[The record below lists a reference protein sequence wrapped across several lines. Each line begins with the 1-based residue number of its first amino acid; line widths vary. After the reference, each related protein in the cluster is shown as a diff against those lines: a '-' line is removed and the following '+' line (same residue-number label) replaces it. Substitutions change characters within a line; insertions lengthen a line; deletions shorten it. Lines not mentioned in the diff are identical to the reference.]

1 MTKEE
6 AKKRIAKLRVEI
18 NRHNYLYHVLDQPE
32 ISEAAFDSL
41 KNELEKLE
49 EQFPTLI
56 TPDSPTQRVSGKA
69 LSRFAKVHHA
79 VPMISLFDAFTVE
92 DMQDWENRARKI
104 LSESHSHKKLDYF
117 AELKMD
123 GLAVSLLYKNGVLAQ
138 GSTRG
143 DGVTGEDV
151 TANLKTIE
159 SIPLRLRQPAE
170 MELKKIGL
178 TKHSI
183 ELVNRA
189 LLSGEIEIRGEA
201 IMPRKIFDKLNSAGK
216 KNSSQIF
223 ANPRN
228 AAAGSIR
235 QLDSK
240 ITAGRHL
247 DFHCYSLATDFG
259 LEQHEQEHQ
268 LAKLL
273 GVKVLQQNK
282 FCADLKAALRFHD
295 YWEEHRDKMDFDCD
309 GVVILVNDESL
320 WPVLGIVGK
329 GPRYAMA
336 YKFAAIEATT
346 KLKEVVWQV
355 GRTGILTPT
364 AVLAPVQ
371 IYGVTVSHA
380 TLHNLDEIRRLD
392 LKVGDTVILQRAGD
406 VIPKIIKVLPRL
418 RHGHEK
424 KIEAPR
430 VCPMCHSKV
439 ERLDD
444 KVAYRCTNKNCY
456 AVNLRR
462 LEHWASKNAVDIEG
476 LGPSIIEQLVKNNL
490 VGQVS
495 DIYELS
501 ASDLLTLE
509 GFKEKK
515 VNNLLQ
521 AIANR
526 KMVDL
531 NRLLFGLGILHVG
544 EETAIML
551 ADFFAGLAR
560 KQHQKLVSFKDLP
573 DLAKSVKLTDLTD
586 LPDVGEI
593 VGQSIF
599 DWFRNHDNQ
608 KLLLKLDELGVGFKI
623 KTQKAGGVLQGKT
636 FVLTGTLPTMERE
649 QAKEKIRSL
658 GGEISSSVSKN
669 TDFVLAG
676 DEPGSKLEKARQLG
690 VKVIDEAAFL
700 RLIKN

>member
-49 EQFPTLI
+49 EQFPDLVTS
-56 TPDSPTQRVSGKA
+56 DSPTQRVSGKA
-69 LSRFAKVHHA
+69 LSRFAKVHHS
-79 VPMISLFDAFTVE
+79 VPMISLFDSFTVQ
-92 DMQDWENRARKI
+92 DMQDWENRSRKI
-104 LSESHSHKKLDYF
+104 LSDSHSHKKLDYF

-123 GLAVSLLYKNGVLAQ
+123 GLAVSLLYQKGALAQ

-159 SIPLRLRQPAE
+159 SIPLRLRQPKE
-170 MELKKIGL
+170 SELKKIGL
-178 TKHSI
+178 SKHSI

-189 LLSGEIEIRGEA
+189 LSGGEIEIRGEA
-201 IMPRKIFDKLNSAGK
+201 IMPRKVFAKLNAGAK
-216 KNSSQIF
+216 KSDGQIF

-235 QLDSK
+235 QLDPK
-240 ITAGRHL
+240 ITAGRRL
-247 DFHCYSLATDFG
+247 DFHCYSLATDFK
-259 LEQHEQEHQ
+259 LERHEQEHQ
-268 LAKLL
+268 LAELL

-282 FCADLKAALRFHD
+282 FCPDLKAALKFHD

-320 WPVLGIVGK
+320 WSVLGVVGK

-364 AVLAPVQ
+364 AVLEPVQ

-406 VIPKIIKVLPRL
+406 VIPKIVKVLPRL
-418 RHGHEK
+418 RTGHEK

-444 KVAYRCTNKNCY
+444 KVAYRCTNVDCY

-462 LEHWASKNAVDIEG
+462 LEHWASKNAVDIDG

-501 ASDLLTLE
+501 ASDLLTLA

-515 VNNLLQ
+515 VNNLLN
-521 AIANR
+521 AIAAR
-526 KMVDL
+526 KIVDL
-531 NRLLFGLGILHVG
+531 QRLLFGLGILHVG

-551 ADFFAGLAR
+551 TDFFVGLAYQ
-560 KQHQKLVSFKDLP
+560 QHKKLASFKDLL
-573 DLAKSVKLTDLTD
+573 DLTKSVKLTDLTA

-593 VGQSIF
+593 VGQSIY
-599 DWFRNHDNQ
+599 DWFDNHENQ
-608 KLLLKLDELGVGFKI
+608 KLLLKLDQLGIGFTVKVV
-623 KTQKAGGVLQGKT
+623 KAGGILQGKT
-636 FVLTGTLPTMERE
+636 FVLTGTLPNMERE

-658 GGEISSSVSKN
+658 GGEVSSSVSKN

-676 DEPGSKLEKARQLG
+676 AEPGSKLDKAKKLG
-690 VKVIDEAAFL
+690 VKIIDEKEFL
-700 RLIKN
+700 KLIKE